1 MADHSDEP
9 HPPSPSKGISRR
21 TLLVGGG
28 VGVVVVGGA
37 VAAGIS
43 FSRGTPPL
51 TVAKTM
57 IVNGAVWTGDLT
69 RTAEAVAIGRD
80 GVILGVGSNEDIR
93 RFKGAGTEIIDAEG
107 GTVMPGIHDA
117 HQHPLSGAEGAAYP
131 SLGDE
136 SVTVAEL
143 QERLRG
149 FLASTPDMEPDGW
162 LVVVDWNPAGLI
174 DAIAHRDFLDVL
186 ETSRPIFLAGSDFHN
201 GWANSAAL
209 AAAGVTSTTPD
220 PEGGVIVRDANGPT
234 GLLKDAALWAV
245 RGAAP
250 ELTDKQKQ
258 DAYRAGF
265 QLAASLGIT
274 SFMDAAGGRESVET
288 FQDLRGRGIV
298 HQRVSVAQ
306 TVDADTATDPE
317 GALAQIED
325 ARTAVIKDSGVSVR
339 TAKVFLD
346 GVAESPAQTAAM
358 LDPYRDPDG
367 GVTDHF
373 GEQYVSTDDFT
384 KLATTLDAAGWQ
396 IHTHSIGDA
405 AVRTSLDGFQ
415 AARKANGKRDNR
427 HTITHIQFCTESD
440 YPRFAELEVIANMQ
454 LQWATPS
461 AFTLDSLQPY
471 IAPHS
476 YARQYP
482 AGALHRAGA
491 RLSGGSDWPVDRLN
505 PWNQIRTAIDRTGS
519 SSETGGPLNASESID
534 LATSLTMHTEGA
546 AYQLF
551 QDGLT
556 GRIEPGLAADIVILN
571 RNLLTS
577 PIASVSDTTVNY
589 TLINGKVIHDPSR
602 RQ

>member
-1 MADHSDEP
+1 MTDHSDEP
-9 HPPSPSKGISRR
+9 QPPAPSKGISRR
-21 TLLVGGG
+21 TLLVGGS

-51 TVAKTM
+51 AVAKTM

-80 GVILGVGSNEDIR
+80 GVILGVGSNEDIG

-162 LVVVDWNPAGLI
+162 LVVVDWNPAGLT

-186 ETSRPIFLAGSDFHN
+186 ETNRPIFLAGSDFHN

-306 TVDADTATDPE
+306 TIDADTATDPE

-325 ARTAVIKDSGVSVR
+325 ARAAVIKDSGVSVR

-346 GVAESPAQTAAM
+346 GVAEFPAQTAAM
-358 LDPYRDPDG
+358 LDPYLDG
-367 GVTDHF
+367 DGSPTDHY

-415 AARKANGKRDNR
+415 AARKNNGKRDNR

-505 PWNQIRTAIDRTGS
+505 PWNQVRTAVDRTGS
-519 SSETGGPLNASESID
+519 TSETGGPLNASESID

-571 RNLLTS
+571 HNLLTS